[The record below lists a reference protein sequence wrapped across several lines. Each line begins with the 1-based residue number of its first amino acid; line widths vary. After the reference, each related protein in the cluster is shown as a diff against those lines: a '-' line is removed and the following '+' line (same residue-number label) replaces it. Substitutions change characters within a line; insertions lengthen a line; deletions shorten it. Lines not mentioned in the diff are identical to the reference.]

1 MKSNFI
7 ISAANVKQF
16 PPQIFPEVAFA
27 GRSNVGKSS
36 MMNAV
41 LDRKNLV
48 KTGKT
53 PGKTRLLNFFN
64 VNDLIVFVDLPGYG
78 YAAVSK
84 AERAGWAKLLDVYF
98 RKRANLVLCFILIDA
113 RRTVEIEEKNLLTLL
128 GEYNIPA
135 CIVLTKS
142 DKVSKNQL
150 LNRKTKIAKDIGV
163 NVETLIH
170 FSAFTGEGKAEV
182 RKKISEKTGVEL
194 V

>member
-7 ISAANVKQF
+7 TSVANVKQL
-16 PPQIFPEVAFA
+16 PPQIYPEIAFA

-36 MMNAV
+36 MMNAI
-41 LDRKNLV
+41 LDRKKLV

-64 VNDLIVFVDLPGYG
+64 VNDQLVFVDLPGYG

-84 AERAGWAKLLDVYF
+84 GERAGWARLLDSYF
-98 RKRANLVLCFILIDA
+98 RKRTTLTMCFILIDI
-113 RRTVEIEEKNLLTLL
+113 RRTMEAEEKELLALL
-128 GEYNIPA
+128 REYNITP

-163 NVETLIH
+163 KVEDLIH
-170 FSAFTGEGKAEV
+170 FSAVTGEGKTEV
-182 RKKISEKTGVEL
+182 REKITERTGVEWI
-194 V
+194 